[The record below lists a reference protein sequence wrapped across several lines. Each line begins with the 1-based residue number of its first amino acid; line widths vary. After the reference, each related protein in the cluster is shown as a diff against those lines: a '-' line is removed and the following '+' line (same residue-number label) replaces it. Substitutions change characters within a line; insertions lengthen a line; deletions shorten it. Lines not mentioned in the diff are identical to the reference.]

1 MLADRIVLGQL
12 AACLAWE
19 VLAAIVHELGLLD
32 CLLVVL
38 VHPCVQGYV
47 TCLVDPWLEVLYD
60 TIACLTVRWSVLLTE
75 AEAKLQE
82 DSKEIRIKLHEDQSY
97 PAELMLGVVMVES
110 DKATDQVKISN
121 N

>member
-1 MLADRIVLGQL
+1 MPVDRNVLGQL

-38 VHPCVQGYV
+38 VHPGVQGYV

-60 TIACLTVRWSVLLTE
+60 TIACLTGRWSVLLTE
-75 AEAKLQE
+75 AEAKNAGGFKGNQ
-82 DSKEIRIKLHEDQSY
+82 K
-97 PAELMLGVVMVES
+97 
-110 DKATDQVKISN
+110 KAS
-121 N
+121 